1 MATRTS
7 TYTADRSDAAPYISE
22 ATPGSRQVFP
32 QAHPWRWIG
41 AFICAVLI
49 YFIVLSAAGS
59 FING

>member
-1 MATRTS
+1 MATHTH
-7 TYTADRSDAAPYISE
+7 ASE
-22 ATPGSRQVFP
+22 TRHVFP
-32 QAHPWRWIG
+32 EAHPWRWIG